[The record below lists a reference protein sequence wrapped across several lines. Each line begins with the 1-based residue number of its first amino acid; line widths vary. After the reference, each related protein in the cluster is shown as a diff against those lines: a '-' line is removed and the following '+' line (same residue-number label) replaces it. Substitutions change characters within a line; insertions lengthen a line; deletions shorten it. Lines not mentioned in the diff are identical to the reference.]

1 MGDNN
6 LNQLTVANMSE
17 NELRKVKELEGQLG
31 DKYYIIAFEKNK

>member
-1 MGDNN
+1 MEDNN

-17 NELRKVKELEGQLG
+17 NELRQVKELEGQLG